1 MYKDRKILKKEQ
13 TSQELKVHYQTQL
26 EQITN
31 LKTQLE
37 EVWHYILL
45 NNGIYLSYVLYLMLS

>member
-1 MYKDRKILKKEQ
+1 MYKDRKTLKKEQ

-31 LKTQLE
+31 LKRQLK
-37 EVWHYILL
+37 EVWHYVLL
-45 NNGIYLSYVLYLMLS
+45 NNRINLSYVLYFMLS

>member
-1 MYKDRKILKKEQ
+1 MYKDRKTLKKEQ

-31 LKTQLE
+31 LKTQL
-37 EVWHYILL
+37 WHYVLL
-45 NNGIYLSYVLYLMLS
+45 NNRINLSYVLYFMLS